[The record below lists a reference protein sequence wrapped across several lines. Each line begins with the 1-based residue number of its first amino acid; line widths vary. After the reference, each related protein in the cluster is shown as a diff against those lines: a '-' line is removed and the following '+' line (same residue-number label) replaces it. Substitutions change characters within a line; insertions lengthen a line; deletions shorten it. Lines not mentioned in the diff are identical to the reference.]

1 MTVPPWAP
9 AVQRLPDGQ
18 WQPLLLAADPV
29 PTEEQAR
36 ELAEYLVRQLDAR
49 LRDVA
54 AQLDASTGSLLTTD
68 AAVPAVSTVAGSAAP
83 MQTPVFTSA

>member
-1 MTVPPWAP
+1 MSDIPPWAP
-9 AVQRLPDGQ
+9 AVQRLPDGR

-49 LRDVA
+49 LRDVGR
-54 AQLDASTGSLLTTD
+54 QLDAATPAD
-68 AAVPAVSTVAGSAAP
+68 AAPPVPAV
-83 MQTPVFTSA
+83 VFTGPDPLRPTEGEAR